1 MPRIW
6 RRLVRS
12 AVAIGWDGWISSD
25 KWYFPNVWWN
35 TQQRSCEYVFLARHL
50 GFFSHMRSFIRR
62 SGVARPS
69 PGIWHTPIS
78 DVLVV
83 TTSGRYRDVC
93 MASRAVVRKLFSVT
107 WTSRMNRMMT
117 TGLARGCPLPRN
129 FGLRLRIIAPF
140 RCSSLLISIFCGG

>member
-93 MASRAVVRKLFSVT
+93 VASQCCCLEAV
-107 WTSRMNRMMT
+107 WSRGHLGWIGCWRPDW
-117 TGLARGCPLPRN
+117 RGCPLPQN
-129 FGLRLRIIAPF
+129 FGLRLRIIVPF